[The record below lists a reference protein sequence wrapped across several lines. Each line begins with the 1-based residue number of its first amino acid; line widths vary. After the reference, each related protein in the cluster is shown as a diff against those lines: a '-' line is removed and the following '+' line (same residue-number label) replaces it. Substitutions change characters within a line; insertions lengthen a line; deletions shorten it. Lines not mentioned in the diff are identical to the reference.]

1 MCTMDDLSSRSTP
14 KTTTISL
21 AGSLHTIA
29 SEVVPEV
36 RILLVRQICEGIQ
49 MPQLVTLSLLV
60 TVIGRM
66 RRFQSRLSLVSI
78 TANQQEPK
86 DDKEYVEENVETEMR
101 CKPFLITR

>member
-21 AGSLHTIA
+21 SGSLHTIA

-36 RILLVRQICEGIQ
+36 RILLVRQICESIQ
-49 MPQLVTLSLLV
+49 MPQLVTLTLLI